1 LSEVLQKYLP
11 EHAVTHCFEL
21 IKDNHVHLKIVNERI
36 TRHGDY
42 RKDAHG
48 YHLITGRFDV
58 MEFNKIMSL
67 QGDVPDIQK
76 KNPTLLYL
84 PNSLD

>member
-1 LSEVLQKYLP
+1 MKLVNRCRP
-11 EHAVTHCFEL
+11 EG
-21 IKDNHVHLKIVNERI
+21 NKIYATIPTKN
-36 TRHGDY
+36 
-42 RKDAHG
+42 G

-58 MEFNKIMSL
+58 MVFNKTMSL

-84 PNSLD
+84 PNSLED

>member
-1 LSEVLQKYLP
+1 
-11 EHAVTHCFEL
+11 
-21 IKDNHVHLKIVNERI
+21 
-36 TRHGDY
+36 
-42 RKDAHG
+42 
-48 YHLITGRFDV
+48 